1 MTIHK
6 ETPIRKKVA
15 RTIAGFGAA
24 MTSLYV
30 AHDLQGDIIELHFI
44 PDTIPVNSNYPQGV
58 DIDEL
63 ALGFLQWN
71 DLIGKTLYAQSL
83 TSVAVVHSGD
93 VIRTTSFIGTF
104 TIDFTVNQSS
114 AAFVGFRSAGNV
126 GWFQIDLGGAG
137 NPIHYPRGQYGSNG
151 EELVVGGKPI
161 LLGDVN
167 CDGAVDLLDVQPF
180 VDLLTQGGF
189 LDKADMNQ
197 DQAVDLLDVQ
207 PFVDALTDP

>member
-1 MTIHK
+1 M
-6 ETPIRKKVA
+6 RKKVA
-15 RTIAGFGAA
+15 KTVAAFGVA
-24 MTSLYV
+24 MTSLYY
-30 AHDLQGDIIELHFI
+30 AHDLQGDLIELSFT

-63 ALGFLQWN
+63 ALGFSQWN
-71 DLIGKTLYAQSL
+71 DLVGKTFFAQSL
-83 TSVAVVHSGD
+83 TSVAVVQSRD
-93 VIRTTSFIGTF
+93 VIKTSTFLGTF
-104 TIDFTVNQSS
+104 SIEFTVNQSS

-137 NPIHYPRGQYGSNG
+137 NPIHYTVGQYGSDG
-151 EELVVGGKPI
+151 EDLVVGGKPV

-180 VDLLTQGGF
+180 VDLLTTGGF

-197 DQAVDLLDVQ
+197 DGAVDLLDVD